1 MFALLYVSMQTFSK
15 PVLASND
22 PTCLIYPPTPP
33 PARGQCC
40 QVGCLLP
47 DEYLYTIS
55 TRRNLWQPHNL
66 KPEMW
71 NQQQFSC
78 RGKIYVHNNLCT
90 LENHEKANRI
100 IIISGTIICEG
111 SKFFPYLQFGI
122 LSSGSHEKIHN
133 ICINV
138 IIKLHFVFADILDV
152 WSYQKHEFWSWL
164 W

>member
-1 MFALLYVSMQTFSK
+1 MKLNQIKLKTKDCCMNDHLVPLLLFTLPLSWPLWVPSSPLPLPLL
-15 PVLASND
+15 PVPLAS
-22 PTCLIYPPTPP
+22 PPCSRLPL
-33 PARGQCC
+33 PAPWSSWSPVIG
-40 QVGCLLP
+40 
-47 DEYLYTIS
+47 S
-55 TRRNLWQPHNL
+55 
-66 KPEMW
+66 
-71 NQQQFSC
+71 

>member
-1 MFALLYVSMQTFSK
+1 M
-15 PVLASND
+15 
-22 PTCLIYPPTPP
+22 
-33 PARGQCC
+33 
-40 QVGCLLP
+40 CLL
-47 DEYLYTIS
+47 
-55 TRRNLWQPHNL
+55 
-66 KPEMW
+66 
-71 NQQQFSC
+71 QFHATGTAGAAPGVSLEQGG

-152 WSYQKHEFWSWL
+152 
-164 W
+164 